1 VNWGTTV
8 IVGVAEKT
16 EELSVNP
23 FLFLLGKSVKGSLFG
38 GYKGRESIPKL
49 SEEYMAG
56 KLKLDEFITHTMPLD
71 KINEAFDLMHAGKS
85 IRSVILF

>member
-1 VNWGTTV
+1 MNWNSL
-8 IVGVAEKT
+8 AKSCDKRDKFKT
-16 EELSVNP
+16 ITLLI
-23 FLFLLGKSVKGSLFG
+23 FL

-71 KINEAFDLMHAGKS
+71 KINEAFDLMHAGK
-85 IRSVILF
+85 RFVD